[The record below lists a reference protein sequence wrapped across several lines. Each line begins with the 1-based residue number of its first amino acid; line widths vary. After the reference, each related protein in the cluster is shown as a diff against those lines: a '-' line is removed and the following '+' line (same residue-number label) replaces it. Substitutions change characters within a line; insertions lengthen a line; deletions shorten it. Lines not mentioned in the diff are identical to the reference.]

1 MDQPGVRAVLDGGVC
16 MVNPFR
22 CKILHKKASLAVLS
36 DERNAG
42 LFSDA
47 ALEAIEAHIPWTCRV
62 EERHTRYHGQGVD
75 LLPFMLEHRE
85 NRVRKQNAQ
94 SGGKGTLA

>member
-47 ALEAIEAHIPWTCRV
+47 ELETIEAHIPWTCRV
-62 EERHTRYHGQGVD
+62 EERHTRYHDQEFD
-75 LLPFMLEHRE
+75 LIPLILKHHE
-85 NRVRKQNAQ
+85 NLVLMPHIEYDSN
-94 SGGKGTLA
+94 TPV